1 MMMTIILIMQ
11 VVKEITIRVVTCLC
25 AASPSTPE
33 FDSCGPLSGC
43 LADLSLEWALDCAD
57 RHIASRSFQIFRS
70 LASSC
75 TCDDV
80 MRVLDLVGSVL
91 GTTPSSPSS
100 IAFAIEGV
108 NSMMFMVQLLPA
120 KKLVLLPQLFW
131 GCVATLHTPFVLL
144 YDRVLTL
151 TLELVTRLNLEDP
164 YTQQV
169 LFATMPRAWD
179 PPFKGLQS
187 LVMRG
192 LLSPVT
198 QALCRKALHVICN
211 LPCAV
216 IFDPSPARI
225 LMNITGQLPWMLL
238 NYDGSGGASAVA
250 QRLCVACEERGF
262 TKLSKVFNR
271 VSRGAYSSAEAL
283 LADLRRPLCETFL
296 QEHMTQSIVHI
307 TQLLE
312 RGPELHHRPALLIL
326 HAIMSQCELQGL
338 DAAHP
343 KGDRFFAVIAG
354 MVSGSLCHEAVM
366 VIDVAVRMGIKGAL
380 RSTVTGKAETRR
392 LSRWLF
398 AGDVGKRS
406 SRTFKAFSAVL
417 DTCPVP
423 TRSSRRSSILGQRR

>member
-1 MMMTIILIMQ
+1 MMLLMLQ

-25 AASPSTPE
+25 AGIPSTP
-33 FDSCGPLSGC
+33 DHDASAPLPSL
-43 LADLSLEWALDCAD
+43 LADLALEWALDCAD
-57 RHIASRSFQIFRS
+57 RHIASRCFQIFRS
-70 LASSC
+70 LASTC
-75 TCDDV
+75 TCDDI

-169 LFATMPRAWD
+169 LFATMPRAWE
-179 PPFKGLQS
+179 PPFKGLQP

-198 QALCRKALHVICN
+198 QALCRRALHCVCN

-216 IFDPSPARI
+216 IFDASPARV
-225 LMNITGQLPWMLL
+225 LMNISGQLPWMLL

-296 QEHMTQSIVHI
+296 PEHITQCIVHMS
-307 TQLLE
+307 QLLE
-312 RGPELHHRPALLIL
+312 RGPEPHHRPALLIL

-343 KGDRFFAVIAG
+343 KGDRFFAVVAG
-354 MVSGSLCHEAVM
+354 MVSGGLCREAVM

-392 LSRWLF
+392 LSRCVC
-398 AGDVGKRS
+398 DVG
-406 SRTFKAFSAVL
+406 
-417 DTCPVP
+417 
-423 TRSSRRSSILGQRR
+423 